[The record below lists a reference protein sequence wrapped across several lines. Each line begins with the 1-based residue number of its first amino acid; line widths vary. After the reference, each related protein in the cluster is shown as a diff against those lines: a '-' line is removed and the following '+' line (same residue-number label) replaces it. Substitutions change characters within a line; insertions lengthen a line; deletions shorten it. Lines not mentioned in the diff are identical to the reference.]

1 MALPWQ
7 NAHSPISSRMPSWSV
22 QSLTALKD
30 LQFIKC
36 PYFSGTRPQAVLSHY
51 SVRHL
56 RRHRNIS
63 AARRVISVRAQ
74 CRCSQ
79 ARTDFFLN
87 LASKAVVAVPCGSI
101 FFCHGSY
108 PGPQACT
115 GQPDWS
121 CLRCQ
126 ACLSAIR
133 LKIRSEG
140 LLLSVSVSWKRIFP
154 LQYPCIRG
162 LAGLKWSCEAA
173 QSSRV

>member
-7 NAHSPISSRMPSWSV
+7 NAHSPFSSRMPPWSV

-56 RRHRNIS
+56 RRHRNIP

-108 PGPQACT
+108 PSPQACT
-115 GQPDWS
+115 RPARLVLS
-121 CLRCQ
+121 PLPACQ
-126 ACLSAIR
+126 SAIR
-133 LKIRSEG
+133 LKIRPEG
-140 LLLSVSVSWKRIFP
+140 RLLSVSVSWNRIFP
-154 LQYPCIRG
+154 LHIPAC
-162 LAGLKWSCEAA
+162 
-173 QSSRV
+173 VT

>member
-7 NAHSPISSRMPSWSV
+7 NAHSPISSRMPPWSV

-36 PYFSGTRPQAVLSHY
+36 PHFSGTRPQAVLSHV
-51 SVRHL
+51 SGRHL
-56 RRHRNIS
+56 RRHRNIP
-63 AARRVISVRAQ
+63 AARRVIFVRAQ
-74 CRCSQ
+74 CRCRQ

-87 LASKAVVAVPCGSI
+87 LASKAVVAVPFGSI
-101 FFCHGSY
+101 FFCHKSY

-121 CLRCQ
+121 CPPLPAR
-126 ACLSAIR
+126 LSAIR
-133 LKIRSEG
+133 LKSCPGG

-154 LQYPCIRG
+154 HHIPACVTWPG
-162 LAGLKWSCEAA
+162 
-173 QSSRV
+173 